1 MYCGVSTLGNF
12 ALRVR
17 LPIMACFFLIMFVSG
32 WDWGWTIG
40 MSINRG
46 HSWHWEGGRCLQ
58 YGSEVGRERG
68 S

>member
-1 MYCGVSTLGNF
+1 
-12 ALRVR
+12 
-17 LPIMACFFLIMFVSG
+17 MACFFLIMFVSG